1 MPLIYF
7 LSSLLLFANAFAG
20 KCSWMTPPGI
30 QEISETT
37 MEETDS
43 STYPSLKHTVNVS
56 GIVSEA
62 DIDIWESP
70 GCIRSGIPR
79 CSGIVYVG
87 DTTKTSVAKLVIL
100 NNFTVDYEKES
111 PMSKVVNGALILYP
125 SELELNAGDS
135 LYIKGYSA
143 IYDNTWY
150 DYLWEQG
157 IRQEIDC
164 SFSFTYYA
172 IGEYHVFPKQ
182 QSLVMFTSR
191 TTKVSTPKI
200 YNRDASG
207 RCLND
212 NKSRIIRY

>member
-1 MPLIYF
+1 MTLICF
-7 LSSLLLFANAFAG
+7 LFSLLLFANAFAG

-43 STYPSLKHTVNVS
+43 TTYPSLKHTVNVS

-62 DIDIWESP
+62 DIDIWKSP

-79 CSGIVYVG
+79 CFGIVYVG

-111 PMSKVVNGALILYP
+111 PMSKVVSGALILYP
-125 SELELNAGDS
+125 SELELNVGDS

-172 IGEYHVFPKQ
+172 IGEYYIFPKK
-182 QSLVMFTSR
+182 QSLI
-191 TTKVSTPKI
+191 TPTPHTVKNSI
-200 YNRDASG
+200 SKTLNRDASG
-207 RCLND
+207 RCLNG
-212 NKSRIIRY
+212 NKSRLIRY

>member
-1 MPLIYF
+1 MTLICF

-79 CSGIVYVG
+79 CSGTVYVG
-87 DTTKTSVAKLVIL
+87 DTTKTSTAKLVIL

-111 PMSKVVNGALILYP
+111 PMSKVVNGSLILYP
-125 SELELNAGDS
+125 DELELNVGDS
-135 LYIKGYSA
+135 LYIKDYSA

-157 IRQEIDC
+157 VRQEIDC

-172 IGEYHVFPKQ
+172 IGEYYIFPKK
-182 QSLVMFTSR
+182 QSLI
-191 TTKVSTPKI
+191 TPTPHTVKNSI
-200 YNRDASG
+200 SKTLNRDASG
-207 RCLND
+207 RCLNG
-212 NKSRIIRY
+212 NKSRLIRY

>member
-1 MPLIYF
+1 MTLICF

-87 DTTKTSVAKLVIL
+87 DTTKTSTAKLVIL

-111 PMSKVVNGALILYP
+111 PMSKVVNGSLILYP
-125 SELELNAGDS
+125 DELELNVGDS
-135 LYIKGYSA
+135 LYIKDYSA

-157 IRQEIDC
+157 VRQEIDC

-172 IGEYHVFPKQ
+172 IGEYYIFPKK
-182 QSLVMFTSR
+182 QSLI
-191 TTKVSTPKI
+191 TPTPHTVKNSI
-200 YNRDASG
+200 SKNLNRDASG
-207 RCLND
+207 RCLNG
-212 NKSRIIRY
+212 NKSRLIRY